1 MTLATSRTTTTTT
14 KTTTTTTTTA
24 IEMTMIQK
32 QQWPQQPGAIYKL
45 DSEGI

>member
-14 KTTTTTTTTA
+14 KTTTTTT
-24 IEMTMIQK
+24 IEMTMIRK
-32 QQWPQQPGAIYKL
+32 QQWPQQQGAIYKL

>member
-1 MTLATSRTTTTTT
+1 MTLATSR
-14 KTTTTTTTTA
+14 TTTTTTTA

-32 QQWPQQPGAIYKL
+32 QQWPQQQGAIYKL

>member
-14 KTTTTTTTTA
+14 KTTTTTTTA

-32 QQWPQQPGAIYKL
+32 QQWPQQQGAIYKL

>member
-14 KTTTTTTTTA
+14 KTTTTTTA

-32 QQWPQQPGAIYKL
+32 QQWPQQQGAIYKL

>member
-14 KTTTTTTTTA
+14 KTTTTTTTT

-32 QQWPQQPGAIYKL
+32 QQWPQQEGAIYKL